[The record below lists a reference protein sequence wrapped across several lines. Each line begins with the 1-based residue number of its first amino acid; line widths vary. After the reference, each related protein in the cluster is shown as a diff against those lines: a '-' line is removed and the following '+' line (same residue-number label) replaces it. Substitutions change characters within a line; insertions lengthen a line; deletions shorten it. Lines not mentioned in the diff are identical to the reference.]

1 MSHIFKNISNKSDEH
16 KVLHIIKILQR
27 DAKDS
32 SLYHKHAAL
41 IISPDGRILARS
53 SNYRMSPNQIES
65 IHAEQ
70 AVLSVLKGKHRNYKY
85 LRKCTM
91 YVIRISNTEEGV
103 LKLSKP
109 CKKCERKII
118 ESGIGKIFYSVN
130 NLI

>member
-1 MSHIFKNISNKSDEH
+1 MYYNFKNISNNISHILNILIKDANDSD
-16 KVLHIIKILQR
+16 
-27 DAKDS
+27 
-32 SLYHKHAAL
+32 LYHKHAAL
-41 IISPDGRILARS
+41 ILSPEGELLAHS
-53 SNYRMSPNQIES
+53 SNFRMSPKQIES

-109 CKKCERKII
+109 CKKCEKKII
-118 ESGIGKIFYSVN
+118 ESGLGKIFYSDN
-130 NLI
+130 NLN